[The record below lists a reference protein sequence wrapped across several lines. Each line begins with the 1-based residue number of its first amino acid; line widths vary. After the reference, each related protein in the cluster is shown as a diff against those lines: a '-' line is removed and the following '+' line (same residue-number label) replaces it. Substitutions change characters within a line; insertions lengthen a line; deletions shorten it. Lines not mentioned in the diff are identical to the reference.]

1 MYFFTSDTHFNDAD
15 TLIVD
20 NRPFKSAKQFDKF
33 VISTWNKQAK
43 AGDTIF
49 VIGDFVDCSGAE
61 SESWKKSI
69 KYVQQIKADVVLIIG
84 NNEERVI
91 KNFFDNNFE
100 SFRSF
105 CIDLG
110 FKEVYKNTIIE
121 VCNTKFFLTH
131 KPKHKQNDMLN
142 LFGHTHRSCGLYKPF
157 GFNIGCDL
165 NHFRL
170 FDENDIKKFLKMKE
184 MFWDKDMVLNG
195 TIN

>member
-1 MYFFTSDTHFNDAD
+1 MKFFTSDTHFNDAD

-20 NRPFKSAKQFDKF
+20 NRPFKSAKEFDKF

-43 AGDTIF
+43 AGDTIYML
-49 VIGDFVDCSGAE
+49 GDFVDCNGLGCE
-61 SESWKKSI
+61 NWKKAI
-69 KYVQQIKADVVLIIG
+69 KYVQLIKADVVLIIG

-91 KNFFDNNFE
+91 KYWFDGDFE
-100 SFRSF
+100 KFREF
-105 CIDLG
+105 CLDVG
-110 FKEVYKNTIIE
+110 FKEVCKNLIIE
-121 VCNTKFFLTH
+121 VCGKPFYLTH
-131 KPKHKQNDMLN
+131 KPKNRRDDMLN

-184 MFWDKDMVLNG
+184 MFWDKDEVLN
-195 TIN
+195 N